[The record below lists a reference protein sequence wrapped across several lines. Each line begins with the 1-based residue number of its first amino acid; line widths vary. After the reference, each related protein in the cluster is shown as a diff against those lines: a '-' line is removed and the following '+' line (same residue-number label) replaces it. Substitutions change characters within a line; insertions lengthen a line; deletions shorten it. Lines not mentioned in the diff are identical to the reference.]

1 MFLLSDRLLDKMT
14 DTAFVF
20 CKKRLGEPFCRY
32 LKNGLDKP
40 FFGHLKDYGLII
52 PSSPAAADTIE
63 RFLRDY
69 EAKASDFDV
78 IYTGDLGK
86 IGSKLLYELL
96 LRKGIDIEPV
106 HKDCGVMIYGNEDVD
121 VHAGGSGCGCCA
133 SVLCGHILNR
143 MLKRKEKN
151 ILFVATGALLS
162 PTTTLQGETI
172 PSIAHLVNIRI

>member
-1 MFLLSDRLLDKMT
+1 MTEFRLD
-14 DTAFVF
+14 F
-20 CKKRLGEPFCRY
+20 CKNCLGEPFCRC
-32 LKNGLDKP
+32 LKNGLSKP
-40 FFGHLKDYGLII
+40 SFAHLKDYGLII

-69 EAKASDFDV
+69 EATPTDFDA

-86 IGSKLLYELL
+86 IGSRLLYELL
-96 LRKGIDIEPV
+96 LKKGIDIESV
-106 HKDCGVMIYGNEDVD
+106 HKDCGVLIYGTEDVD

-151 ILFVATGALLS
+151 ILFIATGALLS
-162 PTTTLQGETI
+162 PTTTLQGESI